1 MSVELMVTA
10 AFFVTVLVCTV
21 TAGYYFLRRSAG
33 RETAGTVSP
42 FARLPQDGTT
52 LGTAQAAVANALQF
66 MGEAVPE
73 SKRDKPL
80 RMRLLK
86 AGYRWPTAPTI
97 FRGLRVA
104 SALTVAGILG
114 WATMWAENPTGSAL
128 LPAIC
133 GAGFGFLLPER
144 VLQWMVRARGK
155 RIRSAVAPA
164 LDLLVL
170 ALEAGQSLDQALH
183 DVARALVESYPD
195 LCEEFAFC
203 RLEMRAGTSRH
214 DALSHMSERSPDAE
228 LQKLTALLLDGD
240 RYGTSLG
247 PALRTHSRY
256 LRTRLRHTA
265 QEQARKL
272 TVKLTL
278 PVFFLIFPSILLV
291 TLGPAVIQMQDTLRF
306 LLEGY

>member
-1 MSVELMVTA
+1 MTAELTLTA
-10 AFFVTVLVCTV
+10 AFFVAVLVSV
-21 TAGYYFLRRSAG
+21 VLAGYYYLRRSAEEEA
-33 RETAGTVSP
+33 ETSSDRL
-42 FARLPQDGTT
+42 ARLSEDGTT
-52 LGTAQAAVANALQF
+52 LGSVQTAVARALHF
-66 MGEAVPE
+66 MGESVPE
-73 SKRDKPL
+73 SKRDDVL
-80 RMRLLK
+80 RKRLLK
-86 AGYRWPTAPTI
+86 AGYRWPSAATI
-97 FRGLRVA
+97 FRGLRIA
-104 SALTVAGILG
+104 SALIVAGMTG
-114 WATMWAENPTGSAL
+114 WVTLWFGSPSGSAL

-144 VLQWMVRARGK
+144 ALQWMVRARGK

-183 DVARALVESYPD
+183 DVARALVNSYPD

-214 DALSHMSERSPDAE
+214 EALRRLSERSPDSE
-228 LQKLTALLLDGD
+228 LQKLTALLLDAD

-247 PALRTHSRY
+247 PALRTHGRY
-256 LRTRLRHTA
+256 LRTRLRHSA

-278 PVFFLIFPSILLV
+278 PVFFLIFPSVLLV
-291 TLGPAVIQMQDTLRF
+291 TLGPAVIQMRDALRF
-306 LLEGY
+306 LLEGF